1 MDASIK
7 ESVKASDKEAQYDEK
22 AKKLLGHKIIL
33 AYILVNTVEEFQGM
47 NPEDVVKY
55 IEGEPYIS
63 TVPLDP
69 GMTNTKERKE
79 GSIKETETP
88 EQIRG
93 LNTENSELNEG
104 MMRFDII
111 FYVRMKDGL
120 TQIIVNIEAQKEE
133 PGKYYILNRAI
144 FYIGRIVSSQK
155 GRDFVKSE
163 YNKMKRAYSIWI
175 CMNMKENSLTQ
186 IYLTKKNII
195 GSHDWKGDLELL
207 NIIMIGI
214 AENLPEKEENYELH
228 RLLYGNH
235 FPLAA
240 GKTLTFSSIP
250 TLRIMIE
257 IKIKYALG
265 IIGLQNI
272 QDNSFIPIQLSRIF
286 DTLDD
291 YIKNKKVIF
300 SIDYS
305 CLKHIYEWTNI
316 YIHSGFNLY
325 TWYPFIFEEYLRPF
339 FNGGNITNNYNMKA
353 GIIIK
358 RIALAEIRAKLEECI
373 IKPNITNKNKTHNHY
388 KLKIFNDESILGS
401 VLID

>member
-33 AYILVNTVEEFQGM
+33 AYILVNTVEEFRGM
-47 NPEDVVKY
+47 NPKDVVKY

-79 GSIKETETP
+79 ESIKETETP

-104 MMRFDII
+104 MIRFDII

-163 YNKMKRAYSIWI
+163 YNKMKRVYSIWI

-186 IYLTKKNII
+186 IYLAKKDII
-195 GSHDWKGDLELL
+195 GSHNWKGDLELL

-214 AENLPEKEENYELH
+214 AESLSEKEENYELH
-228 RLLYGNH
+228 RLLSA
-235 FPLAA
+235 L
-240 GKTLTFSSIP
+240 LSSSLEAEEKLDI
-250 TLRIMIE
+250 IE
-257 IKIKYALG
+257 KEY
-265 IIGLQNI
+265 
-272 QDNSFIPIQLSRIF
+272 DIPIEDDIREEVEEMCNLSQG
-286 DTLDD
+286 
-291 YIKNKKVIF
+291 IKEKAFEGGYLMGQEEGRESGYAEGKQNGYAEAVCLMYESGL
-300 SIDYS
+300 SIEQ
-305 CLKHIYEWTNI
+305 I
-316 YIHSGFNLY
+316 
-325 TWYPFIFEEYLRPF
+325 
-339 FNGGNITNNYNMKA
+339 A
-353 GIIIK
+353 GIIK
-358 RIALAEIRAKLEECI
+358 MSADKVNELVNPDLM
-373 IKPNITNKNKTHNHY
+373 
-388 KLKIFNDESILGS
+388 D
-401 VLID
+401 

>member
-133 PGKYYILNRAI
+133 PPVRTAEAEPADAGVNPILLEFLDADTLEEKIHILTRYRNQMDEGLLNSIAI
-144 FYIGRIVSSQK
+144 
-155 GRDFVKSE
+155 
-163 YNKMKRAYSIWI
+163 
-175 CMNMKENSLTQ
+175 SLD
-186 IYLTKKNII
+186 LVVEKKNLQEKY
-195 GSHDWKGDLELL
+195 DE
-207 NIIMIGI
+207 IMNCISMMKHF
-214 AENLPEKEENYELH
+214 ECN
-228 RLLYGNH
+228 RL
-235 FPLAA
+235 
-240 GKTLTFSSIP
+240 
-250 TLRIMIE
+250 R
-257 IKIKYALG
+257 
-265 IIGLQNI
+265 
-272 QDNSFIPIQLSRIF
+272 
-286 DTLDD
+286 
-291 YIKNKKVIF
+291 
-300 SIDYS
+300 
-305 CLKHIYEWTNI
+305 
-316 YIHSGFNLY
+316 
-325 TWYPFIFEEYLRPF
+325 
-339 FNGGNITNNYNMKA
+339 
-353 GIIIK
+353 
-358 RIALAEIRAKLEECI
+358 
-373 IKPNITNKNKTHNHY
+373 
-388 KLKIFNDESILGS
+388 
-401 VLID
+401 